1 MRTRQLLGRSFSRFL
16 VVLTLLAALGTP
28 VVSGERAREN
38 AMGDSCPMMAH
49 LASDEPCIGAP
60 CPCDHGSDAGMV
72 LSTAAPAILR
82 TVSVALDR
90 TTHRVSLPPPALTF
104 AGFPFHLDRPP
115 TLS

>member
-1 MRTRQLLGRSFSRFL
+1 LL

-28 VVSGERAREN
+28 AVSGERAREN

-72 LSTAAPAILR
+72 LSAAAPAILR
-82 TVSVALDR
+82 AASVALDR
-90 TTHRVSLPPPALTF
+90 GIRRVPLPPPPVTF
-104 AGFPFHLDRPP
+104 AGYPFHIDHPP